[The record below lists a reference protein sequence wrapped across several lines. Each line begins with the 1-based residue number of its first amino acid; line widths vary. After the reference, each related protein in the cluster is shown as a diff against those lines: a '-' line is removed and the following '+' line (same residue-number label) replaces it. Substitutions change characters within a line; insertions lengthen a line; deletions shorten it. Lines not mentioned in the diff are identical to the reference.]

1 MGGRADATVAPI
13 RQKELEIPSFRNSC
27 QGARVHLKTN
37 MIPALIFV
45 TWASFGSLWAAPPA
59 FPPPSLKVSGT
70 QIVDG
75 EGNPIALRGV
85 NFGSWLVEEIWMM
98 PVEGFLP
105 RAPRFPR

>member
-27 QGARVHLKTN
+27 QGARVQLKTY
-37 MIPALIFV
+37 MMRRLVFL
-45 TWASFGSLWAAPPA
+45 TWAGLGSLWAAPPA

-75 EGNPIALRGV
+75 EGKPIALRGV
-85 NFGSWLVEEIWMM
+85 NFG
-98 PVEGFLP
+98 G
-105 RAPRFPR
+105 